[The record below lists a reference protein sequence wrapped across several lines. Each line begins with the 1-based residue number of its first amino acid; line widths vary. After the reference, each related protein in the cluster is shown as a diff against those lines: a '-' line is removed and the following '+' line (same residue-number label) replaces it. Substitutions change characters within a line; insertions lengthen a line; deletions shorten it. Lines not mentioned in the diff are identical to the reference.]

1 MCKARTSWIIDCH
14 FFFFEVILLHDR
26 SLVRCD
32 DNKKPCRSGDRFRM
46 LSEDETNATPPC

>member
-1 MCKARTSWIIDCH
+1 MRKARTSWIIDCH

-32 DNKKPCRSGDRFRM
+32 DNTKLCRSGDRFRM
-46 LSEDETNATPPC
+46 LSEDERNATLPC